1 MPTQETIKEF
11 IKRKQAQ
18 FELEKSKKD
27 TTIGMKDIG
36 REGRI
41 HFIREA
47 WTFLPASNLKEH
59 KVFIL
64 ERLRKIKFD
73 GSLAY
78 NKSWK
83 TGEIEYRIGY
93 FIVGRIGRMLGK
105 WTWGQYCPI
114 IPAQDL
120 KKLITNAEME
130 RVLL

>member
-1 MPTQETIKEF
+1 MQTHETIKEF
-11 IKRKQAQ
+11 TKRKETQ
-18 FELEKSKKD
+18 FEREKNKKGS
-27 TTIGMKDIG
+27 TIGMKDIG
-36 REGRI
+36 RKGRI

-64 ERLRKIKFD
+64 ERLRKVKFD

-78 NKSWK
+78 DKFWK

-93 FIVGRIGRMLGK
+93 FIVGRIGRALGR

-114 IPAQDL
+114 IPAKDL
-120 KKLITNAEME
+120 KELIANAEKE

>member
-1 MPTQETIKEF
+1 MKNIEKTEEF
-11 IKRKQAQ
+11 IKRKKAQ
-18 FELEKSKKD
+18 FEIEKNKKD
-27 TTIGMKDIG
+27 ITIGMKDIG

-59 KVFIL
+59 KVFVL
-64 ERLRKIKFD
+64 ERLRKVKFD

-93 FIVGRIGRMLGK
+93 FIVGRIGRALGR

-114 IPAQDL
+114 IPAKDL
-120 KKLITNAEME
+120 KELIANGEKE
-130 RVLL
+130 KVLL